1 MHFHNFNCK
10 SLLIGAAISLMVCTP
25 VLAAVRG
32 VVTDNGV
39 NLRSGAS
46 TEYEVIAKFAGDTKN
61 YNEIENMA
69 QRIYAA
75 RLLKNG
81 ETYNSVME
89 KTNLASATVARVS
102 NCVKYGK
109 GYDKFIK

>member
-1 MHFHNFNCK
+1 MPRLPDEYINDLYKIIAGLETAEDCK
-10 SLLIGAAISLMVCTP
+10 ALFEDLCT
-25 VLAAVRG
+25 
-32 VVTDNGV
+32 N
-39 NLRSGAS
+39 
-46 TEYEVIAKFAGDTKN
+46 K
-61 YNEIENMA
+61 EIENMA

-75 RLLKNG
+75 KLLKNG

>member
-1 MHFHNFNCK
+1 MARLSEELITDLYRIIADLETIEDCK
-10 SLLIGAAISLMVCTP
+10 LLFEDLCT
-25 VLAAVRG
+25 
-32 VVTDNGV
+32 N
-39 NLRSGAS
+39 
-46 TEYEVIAKFAGDTKN
+46 
-61 YNEIENMA
+61 NEIENMA

-81 ETYNSVME
+81 ETYNQVMQ

-102 NCVKYGK
+102 SCVKYGK